1 MHRWQILDIVS
12 CMGEWPIVSVSH
24 LPLPVPV
31 HIPRPPKNSV
41 VRVPTCSGV
50 TPPFRIQY
58 PTCQWNWSYASLYP
72 TLDAV
77 RPWGWCTDPHAWL
90 SLTEENGTLP
100 LCLVAFMLTIG
111 ALSSSLSEIF
121 LWCACCLLAIQ
132 KNTFL
137 KHAYICVWSSWP
149 VVASGM
155 QLLVCGVFC
164 VSAFPV
170 WICMD
175 FSKLIRK
182 RFTSFAAG
190 GFNKAQVAAS
200 DICPSSV
207 YWHNLQP
214 RMPECVIEGTE

>member
-1 MHRWQILDIVS
+1 MHRRQILDIVS

-137 KHAYICVWSSWP
+137 KHAYISVWSSWQ
-149 VVASGM
+149 VVASGI
-155 QLLVCGVFC
+155 LLVCGVFC

-170 WICMD
+170 WIAWIY
-175 FSKLIRK
+175 SKLILK
-182 RFTSFAAG
+182 RFASFAAERFQKGSG
-190 GFNKAQVAAS
+190 GCF
-200 DICPSSV
+200 
-207 YWHNLQP
+207 WH
-214 RMPECVIEGTE
+214 MPIKCILT